1 MTFNSQV
8 IIQDI
13 RTDFEKMLDYVT
25 GEQARTAT
33 ADATERGLFKM
44 LIEMGLKLLS
54 LFFVM
59 RSENARRESLKTAD
73 GDELRYHRDT
83 KRRYVS
89 IFGKLCFER
98 PYFYRKGKDGQ
109 TPLDV
114 ELSLGD
120 DCYSDLVREVNDYLG
135 VYGVYHKACDILE
148 RLLGLSLSTRVIQTN
163 LGEDAA
169 DVSTYYAQKPAPVA
183 SSEAEILIIQAD
195 GKGVPMILEET
206 KMEKVRLGKGE
217 KHGRK
222 KEAIV
227 TSVYSIKA
235 FIRTPAQVVASYYDK
250 ISLDKPSKPQNK
262 HLWATLDGKDVALRR
277 LAEQVRLRL
286 GSHIQHKIA
295 LCDGCKAL
303 QTRIA
308 KYFPDFIQ
316 ILDFIHAN
324 EYLWKVAN
332 ALFGE
337 TNDQRF
343 DWMKSHTL
351 QLLSGQT
358 QPLVAEFRSL
368 AQQPK
373 ISKRKRSQLL
383 TTANYFERNL
393 PFMDYPTYLS
403 NGWPIASGVIEG
415 ACRHF
420 VKDRCELSGMRWL
433 QSGAENLLRLRAV
446 AENNDW
452 DDYHAYRKLQRHQRL
467 YGSIQT
473 AFEPIETQS
482 LTPRHTS
489 HAPVVET
496 FISNESNAYL
506 LMPLAA

>member
-13 RTDFEKMLDYVT
+13 RMDFEKMLEYVT

-44 LIEMGLKLLS
+44 LIEMGLKLLT
-54 LFFVM
+54 LFFIM
-59 RSENARRESLKTAD
+59 RSQNASRKSCKAAD
-73 GDELRYHRDT
+73 GSELGYHRDT

-89 IFGKLCFER
+89 IFGKLRFVR
-98 PYFYRKGKDGQ
+98 PYFYQKGKGGQ
-109 TPLDV
+109 IPLDA

-135 VYGVYHKACDILE
+135 VNGVYHKGCETLE
-148 RLLGLSLSTRVIQTN
+148 RLLGLRLSTRVVQSN

-169 DVSTYYAQKPAPVA
+169 DVLVYYAQKPAPVA
-183 SSEAEILIIQAD
+183 SSEAGILVIQAD

-206 KMEKVRLGKGE
+206 KTDGVRLGKGE
-217 KHGRK
+217 KHGHK

-227 TSVYSIKA
+227 TSVYSIEA
-235 FIRTPAQVVASYYDK
+235 FMRTPEQVVASYYDK
-250 ISLDKPSKPQNK
+250 ISLDRPSKPQNK
-262 HLWATLDGKDVALRR
+262 HLWATLDGKDTALNR
-277 LAEQVRLRL
+277 LAEQVRFRL
-286 GSHIQHKIA
+286 GSHIQYKIA
-295 LCDGCKAL
+295 LCDGCEAL

-308 KYFPDFIQ
+308 KHFPGFTQ

-324 EYLWKVAN
+324 EYLWDVAN

-343 DWMKSHTL
+343 AWMRSHTL

-358 QPLVAEFRSL
+358 SQLIAEFRSL
-368 AQQPK
+368 ATQPK
-373 ISKRKRSQLL
+373 ISKRKRIQLL
-383 TTANYFERNL
+383 KTANYFERNL

-452 DDYHAYRKLQRHQRL
+452 DNYHAYRKQQRHQRL
-467 YGSIQT
+467 YASLPTNLVPVEAQ
-473 AFEPIETQS
+473 AFIPTPAVES
-482 LTPRHTS
+482 LIPNKS
-489 HAPVVET
+489 
-496 FISNESNAYL
+496 SAYL
-506 LMPLAA
+506 QMPLAA

>member
-1 MTFNSQV
+1 MTSNSQV

-13 RTDFEKMLDYVT
+13 RTDFEKMLEYVS

-44 LIEMGLKLLS
+44 LIEMGLKLLT

-59 RSENARRESLKTAD
+59 RSQSAKRETLKTTD
-73 GDELRYHRDT
+73 GSELYYHRDT

-89 IFGKLCFER
+89 IFGKLRFAR
-98 PYFYRKGKDGQ
+98 PYFYRKGQDSQ
-109 TPLDV
+109 TPLDA

-120 DCYSDLVREVNDYLG
+120 DCYSDLVREVSDYLG
-135 VYGVYHKACDILE
+135 VYGVYHKSCDILE
-148 RLLGLSLSTRVIQTN
+148 RLLGLSLSTRVVQTN
-163 LGEDAA
+163 LGEDAV
-169 DVSTYYAQKPAPVA
+169 DVSAYYAQKPAPVA
-183 SSEAEILIIQAD
+183 SSEAEILVIQAD
-195 GKGVPMILEET
+195 GKGIPMILEET
-206 KMEKVRLGKGE
+206 KTDKVRLGKGE
-217 KHGRK
+217 KHGCK

-227 TSVYSIKA
+227 TTVYTIGA
-235 FIRTPAQVVASYYDK
+235 FARTPEQIVASYYDK
-250 ISLDKPSKPQNK
+250 ISLDRSSKPQNK

-277 LAEQVRLRL
+277 LSELVAVRL

-303 QTRIA
+303 QTRLA
-308 KYFPDFIQ
+308 KRFPNFIL

-343 DWMKSHTL
+343 DWMRSHTL

-358 QPLVAEFRSL
+358 KQLIGELRSL
-368 AQQPK
+368 AKQTK
-373 ISKRKRSQLL
+373 ISKRKRTQLIK
-383 TTANYFERNL
+383 TANYFERNQ
-393 PFMDYPTYLS
+393 PFMDYPTYLAM
-403 NGWPIASGVIEG
+403 GWPIASGVIEG

-433 QSGAENLLRLRAV
+433 QNGAENLLRLRAV

-467 YGSIQT
+467 YGSIQIV
-473 AFEPIETQS
+473 FEPIEAQS
-482 LTPRHTS
+482 LTCHASHTTT
-489 HAPVVET
+489 VEPLL
-496 FISNESNAYL
+496 SNKSSAYL
-506 LMPLAA
+506 QMPLAA